1 MTAATYRLTPS
12 PSLPATPPTAD
23 YCCTSPYAG
32 IGKLPLKTFAQQ
44 RTTTTSKFT
53 GFLTLHRSL
62 HSDGNRT
69 HGGRKGCKEVT
80 TGGGCQICQCVCVC
94 TWCHDFVWKTE
105 QLTAV
110 CLCVC
115 VWEMMVF
122 SVGVQCGSK
131 DSSTEPWILSGPL
144 CLVSLIWSRLKHVP
158 DQTTLS
164 NLNLLF
170 KSLSLSLLIGT
181 WSH

>member
-1 MTAATYRLTPS
+1 MKTIKTKCKRAAGMTAATYRLTPS

-94 TWCHDFVWKTE
+94 VHGATI
-105 QLTAV
+105 
-110 CLCVC
+110 LC
-115 VWEMMVF
+115 EK
-122 SVGVQCGSK
+122 Q
-131 DSSTEPWILSGPL
+131 
-144 CLVSLIWSRLKHVP
+144 
-158 DQTTLS
+158 S
-164 NLNLLF
+164 N
-170 KSLSLSLLIGT
+170 
-181 WSH
+181 

>member
-1 MTAATYRLTPS
+1 MFVPDQVNLCLVFFNIFSLISGGKKVKTIKTKCKRAAGMTAATYRLTPS

-94 TWCHDFVWKTE
+94 TWCHDFV
-105 QLTAV
+105 
-110 CLCVC
+110 
-115 VWEMMVF
+115 
-122 SVGVQCGSK
+122 
-131 DSSTEPWILSGPL
+131 
-144 CLVSLIWSRLKHVP
+144 
-158 DQTTLS
+158 
-164 NLNLLF
+164 
-170 KSLSLSLLIGT
+170 
-181 WSH
+181 